1 MSTATSANVDPH
13 EIAKFEELSRSWWDR
28 NGEFKS
34 LHDINPLRTN
44 YIAVRA
50 PLAGCTVLDIGCGGG
65 LLCEAMALR
74 GAIVTGI
81 DMGAGPLQAARLH
94 AEGGGLAIDYQR
106 ATAEEFAAGHAGRFD
121 TVTCLEMLEHVPDPA
136 SVVAA
141 AARLVKPGGHVFFST
156 INRNPKAW
164 AFAVLAA
171 EHMLGLLPKGTHDYG
186 KFIRPSELAGW
197 LRQAGLTLK
206 HLSGMTYN
214 PITREYRLVDDVD
227 VNYLVHASRGE

>member
-1 MSTATSANVDPH
+1 MAPVVPIESATETS
-13 EIAKFEELSRSWWDR
+13 
-28 NGEFKS
+28 
-34 LHDINPLRTN
+34 
-44 YIAVRA
+44 
-50 PLAGCTVLDIGCGGG
+50 
-65 LLCEAMALR
+65 
-74 GAIVTGI
+74 IVT
-81 DMGAGPLQAARLH
+81 PPQP
-94 AEGGGLAIDYQR
+94 
-106 ATAEEFAAGHAGRFD
+106 
-121 TVTCLEMLEHVPDPA
+121 VTLIVVRRHHVVPDPA